1 VGQYSMQQTDALRDN
16 GRTEA
21 PILIFDQQRG
31 VYVLAEAEESNSF
44 RADVLVSYR
53 PTPGTVVF
61 LGYGSSLN
69 EPDAIR
75 SPGLRRTDD
84 AFFLKMSY
92 LFRVN

>member
-1 VGQYSMQQTDALRDN
+1 MEQTDDLRDN

-21 PILIFDQQRG
+21 PILIFDEQSG
-31 VYVLAEAEESNSF
+31 TYVRAEAQESNSF
-44 RADVLVSYR
+44 RADLLVSYR

-61 LGYGSSLN
+61 LGYGSSLD

-75 SPGLRRTDD
+75 RPGLRRTDD